1 MGAAKE
7 SWGLVASTTVRG
19 KLAQLDG
26 SVCLIGSGARC
37 RPRET
42 GFLREPGAP
51 PFPLDRRY
59 RMKWASCAHG
69 PIGRRDDVF
78 FWGGGGETL
87 LSNCF
92 CNICCAGRYPDC
104 PIVFGRTC
112 VVEDTIAAC
121 PRCRWA
127 SIALLLAFSPPRAT
141 LANSVCYAAF

>member
-19 KLAQLDG
+19 RLPQLDG

-78 FWGGGGETL
+78 FWGGEPSSRIASVISVVLGDIRTVRLCSDERVWSKIRL
-87 LSNCF
+87 PPVPA
-92 CNICCAGRYPDC
+92 AGRRQLRFCWPFPHHAQHLPTVC
-104 PIVFGRTC
+104 
-112 VVEDTIAAC
+112 
-121 PRCRWA
+121 
-127 SIALLLAFSPPRAT
+127 AT
-141 LANSVCYAAF
+141 RHFD